1 MLDWNEFQIEQKF
14 SDLQSGLEDLWRV
27 ILSYLVNHWEDE
39 LWLLIYKLSA
49 FILLLY
55 MGTFIYK
62 KEDEPSPEEF
72 WNVLR
77 IYNLMLQ

>member
-14 SDLQSGLEDLWRV
+14 GDLPSDLEYFWGG
-27 ILSYLVNHWEDE
+27 ILNYIAKHWEDE

-49 FILLLY
+49 FALLLY
-55 MGTFIYK
+55 MGSFIYK

-72 WNVLR
+72 
-77 IYNLMLQ
+77 